1 MKGLT
6 INDLTLMC
14 LAQQRAGNGEKRIL
28 MSSDDECNEYHQVWE
43 GFMDGKDVAQYVDMY
58 QIRTSNVTSQEDLA
72 KNWVILT

>member
-28 MSSDDECNEYHQVWE
+28 MSSDDECNEYHQAWNGLVE
-43 GFMDGKDVAQYVDMY
+43 GSEVAWYINSY
-58 QIRTSNVTSQEDLA
+58 QIRSSLVNDLSEV
-72 KNWVILT
+72 VILT